1 MQKVGL
7 TIGKFAPFHKGHE
20 YLIRTALKEVDVLY
34 VLIYETNVIDIDIET
49 RKKWLKQ
56 TFKNENIKI
65 IKALEP
71 PTRYGMDNNSIKIQ
85 IDYIVKILKENQIRK
100 IDKFFS
106 SEEYGKYVA
115 ERLNSENIVVDKKRV
130 NIPINATNIRKDV
143 EKYKKYLNKE
153 VYNSLK
159 KHVE

>member
-49 RKKWLKQ
+49 RKKWLEQ

-65 IKALEP
+65 IKAL
-71 PTRYGMDNNSIKIQ
+71 
-85 IDYIVKILKENQIRK
+85 
-100 IDKFFS
+100 
-106 SEEYGKYVA
+106 
-115 ERLNSENIVVDKKRV
+115 
-130 NIPINATNIRKDV
+130 
-143 EKYKKYLNKE
+143 
-153 VYNSLK
+153 
-159 KHVE
+159 